1 MTGFMTGL
9 SVYFCTECGLE
20 KYKEQVHVKYEFK
33 LCYTTRQKNYSQDL

>member
-1 MTGFMTGL
+1 MTGL

-33 LCYTTRQKNYSQDL
+33 LCYTTRQKNYTQDL